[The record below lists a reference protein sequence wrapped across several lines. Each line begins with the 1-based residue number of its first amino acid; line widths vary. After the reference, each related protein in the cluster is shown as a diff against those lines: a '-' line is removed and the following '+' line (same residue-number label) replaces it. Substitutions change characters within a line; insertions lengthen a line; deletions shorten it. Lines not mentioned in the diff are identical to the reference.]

1 MSAPKDTPQEQHE
14 VGALAEET
22 ITDLDVTDEEAAE
35 QVRGDGSVGVGTA
48 EPSYT
53 AISNVMKTKHD
64 TVKNSI
70 SNVR

>member
-1 MSAPKDTPQEQHE
+1 MSTPKDEPREQHDVE
-14 VGALAEET
+14 PLAEET
-22 ITDLDVTDEEAAE
+22 IRDLEVTDEEAAE